1 MLPLICIIIY
11 PFLPPHTVVIQ
22 LLELAQDGHKRLSIK
37 KVNPGSLKVERV
49 IETIS
54 IGHGRASR
62 TGRYLAYRPRF
73 SGYHRTRFGTL
84 FLNLDKLFPC
94 ANRIRPFCRRF
105 TQEEDGF
112 RRGKEIIEAA
122 DRGNNFKMFGRA
134 NVYGMAFKGCC
145 YLNGYNGCLPRYF
158 ETTIACFLPKSCA

>member
-1 MLPLICIIIY
+1 M
-11 PFLPPHTVVIQ
+11 IQ
-22 LLELAQDGHKRLSIK
+22 LLELAQDGNRRLSIK

-62 TGRYLAYRPRF
+62 TGRYLAYRPRV
-73 SGYHRTRFGTL
+73 SGYHHTRFGTL

-112 RRGKEIIEAA
+112 PQGEKQSLRQPIVAIILECL
-122 DRGNNFKMFGRA
+122 DELMCM
-134 NVYGMAFKGCC
+134 GMAFKGCC
-145 YLNGYNGCLPRYF
+145 YLNGHNGCLPVWF